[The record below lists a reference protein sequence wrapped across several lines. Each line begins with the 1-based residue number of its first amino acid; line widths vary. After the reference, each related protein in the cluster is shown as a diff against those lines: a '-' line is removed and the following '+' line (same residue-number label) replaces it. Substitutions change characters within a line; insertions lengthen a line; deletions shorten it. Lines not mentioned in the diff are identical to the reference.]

1 MGKMMRGGMAG
12 VMVKWASGLRFPYLL
27 LVTTLLLVVNL
38 FIPDAIPLADEII
51 MGLVAVMLANLKK
64 KPEKEQEIR
73 AVDETSEKP

>member
-12 VMVKWASGLRFPYLL
+12 VLVRWASGLRFPYLL

-38 FIPDAIPLADEII
+38 FVPDAIPLADEII

-64 KPEKEQEIR
+64 KPEEEQETR
-73 AVDETSEKP
+73 AIDETSEKR

>member
-38 FIPDAIPLADEII
+38 FVPDAIPLADEII

>member
-12 VMVKWASGLRFPYLL
+12 VLVRWASGLRFPYLL

-38 FIPDAIPLADEII
+38 FVPDAIPLADEII

-64 KPEKEQEIR
+64 KPEEEQETR
-73 AVDETSEKP
+73 AIDETSEKP